1 MASTPTPL
9 YNLNDPGWGRGNQG
23 NAGSSAGNQ
32 GGERAPD
39 AGGDNAGNNQQPAP
53 DNRTPNARPSPP
65 AGNRGQQ
72 AGPPDLEEVWRD
84 FNGKISN
91 LFGLGRKP
99 GGQRGNGNWPPP
111 PPPGNGGNGGGNHD
125 GPSPRAMRIG
135 SGVILGAAVA
145 LWLAT
150 GFFIV
155 QEGQVGVITQFGK
168 YRSTTPAGFQWR
180 LPYPFQAH
188 ELVNVSQLR
197 TFEVGFRGNARAKV
211 LPEALMLTDDENI
224 IDMQFVVQY
233 RLRGDGAPDYLFLTR
248 DPDESVRQASE
259 TAMREVVGTKPMDF
273 VLYEGRTE
281 VAGEVQTLMQDILDR
296 YRTGIQISTVAIQN
310 VQPPEQVQA
319 AFDDAVK
326 AGQDR
331 ERQIN
336 EGEAYANQ
344 VVPLAAGQ
352 ASRMTQQ
359 AEGYRARVVGDAT
372 GDAARFDSV
381 LSEYLKAP
389 DVMRNRLYL
398 ETMQEIFSN
407 ASKVMI
413 DTENGNNMIYLPIDK
428 IMQPRDGAPARPASG
443 LPGNPVTGNA
453 GGTGAPRAGSAASGF
468 GAGIGTGTPALSS
481 AGAGLLTRER
491 ASR

>member
-1 MASTPTPL
+1 MASISPPL
-9 YNLNDPGWGRGNQG
+9 YNLNDPGWGRGQPGDQG
-23 NAGSSAGNQ
+23 NNAGSNGAPPADNQSGN
-32 GGERAPD
+32 GS
-39 AGGDNAGNNQQPAP
+39 NNGQPAP
-53 DNRTPNARPSPP
+53 DNRPRPVPP
-65 AGNRGQQ
+65 RGQQ

-99 GGQRGNGNWPPP
+99 NGRGNWPPP
-111 PPPGNGGNGGGNHD
+111 LPPDHNGNRNGGGNSD

-281 VAGEVQTLMQDILDR
+281 VAGEVQALMQDILDR

-372 GDAARFDSV
+372 GDAARFDAV
-381 LSEYLKAP
+381 LAEYLKAP
-389 DVMRNRLYL
+389 EVMRNRLYL
-398 ETMQEIFSN
+398 ETMQEIFSR

-428 IMQPRDGAPARPASG
+428 IMQPRDGAAARPASN
-443 LPGNPVTGNA
+443 LPGNPVAGNS
-453 GGTGAPRAGSAASGF
+453 GGAGAPRAGSAASNMPTLIGG
-468 GAGIGTGTPALSS
+468 GAV
-481 AGAGLLTRER
+481 GALTRDR